1 MATAQEWSDRI
12 KREAYRESKT
22 LKEREET
29 VREMC
34 DEAASEL
41 GLEVFP
47 AGIGYLHIL
56 GTRRMVT
63 EEGYDLP
70 DGARPIGTAPVTPGE
85 PAD

>member
-12 KREAYRESKT
+12 KTEAYRESKT
-22 LKEREET
+22 LKEREAT

-34 DEAASEL
+34 DQAASDL
-41 GLEVFP
+41 GLDVLP

-56 GTRRMVT
+56 GTRRMLT

-70 DGARPIGTAPVTPGE
+70 DGATPIRTAPVTPGE